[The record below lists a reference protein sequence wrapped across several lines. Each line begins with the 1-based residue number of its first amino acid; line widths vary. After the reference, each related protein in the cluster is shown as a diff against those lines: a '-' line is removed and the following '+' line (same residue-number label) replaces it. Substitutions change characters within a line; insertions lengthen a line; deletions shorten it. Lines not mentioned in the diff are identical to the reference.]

1 MTNLDLSAAIA
12 AAANE
17 LQGGTKSEPQGQP
30 AKKSAPKKS
39 ATTKSATAKPT
50 AKTDT
55 PKEKGGAKAASERG
69 QNGTRSGSAEREQAR
84 PKVKYVIPKEFK
96 QAIEDYLTG
105 RPDMSEKLKQTG
117 KSINKCCEYIYAR
130 MLKRAQ
136 KERGGATTVGM
147 YVDPNEI
154 YGMAV
159 HYYDESDE
167 DLKKEV

>member
-30 AKKSAPKKS
+30 AKKSASKTS

-55 PKEKGGAKAASERG
+55 PKTKGGA
-69 QNGTRSGSAEREQAR
+69 
-84 PKVKYVIPKEFK
+84 KYVIPKEFK
-96 QAIEDYLTG
+96 QAIEDYLNG
-105 RPDMSEKLKQTG
+105 RKDMAEKLKQPG
-117 KSINKCCEYIYAR
+117 KSIDKCCEYIYGR

-136 KERGGATTVGM
+136 KERGGATEM
-147 YVDPNEI
+147 AYAIPRDEI

-159 HYYDESDE
+159 HYYDETDE

>member
-12 AAANE
+12 AATNE

-39 ATTKSATAKPT
+39 ATTKSATANP
-50 AKTDT
+50 ASKTDS
-55 PKEKGGAKAASERG
+55 PKTKGGAK
-69 QNGTRSGSAEREQAR
+69 
-84 PKVKYVIPKEFK
+84 YVIPAAFK
-96 QAIEDYLTG
+96 QVIEDYLTG
-105 RPDMSEKLKQTG
+105 RADMTEKLKQSG
-117 KSINKCCEYIYAR
+117 KSIDKCCEYIYDR

-147 YVDPNEI
+147 YVAPEEI
-154 YGMAV
+154 FGMAV

-167 DLKKEV
+167 DLKKEA

>member
-1 MTNLDLSAAIA
+1 MDKDFYKDLTAALRNSGA
-12 AAANE
+12 AGQAAPKGDSN
-17 LQGGTKSEPQGQP
+17 
-30 AKKSAPKKS
+30 KSAPKTS
-39 ATTKSATAKPT
+39 TAKT
-50 AKTDT
+50 APKTDT
-55 PKEKGGAKAASERG
+55 PKTKGGAKAASERG

-117 KSINKCCEYIYAR
+117 KSIDKCCEYIYGR

-147 YVDPNEI
+147 YVAPEEI
-154 YGMAV
+154 FGMAV
-159 HYYDESDE
+159 HYYDETDE
-167 DLKKEV
+167 SLKKEA

>member
-1 MTNLDLSAAIA
+1 MANLDLSAAIA

-30 AKKSAPKKS
+30 AKKSA
-39 ATTKSATAKPT
+39 TTKSATAKPA

-55 PKEKGGAKAASERG
+55 PKAKGGA
-69 QNGTRSGSAEREQAR
+69 
-84 PKVKYVIPKEFK
+84 KYVIPKEFK

-105 RPDMSEKLKQTG
+105 RPDMAEKLKQAG
-117 KSINKCCEYIYAR
+117 KSIDKCCEYIYGR

-147 YVDPNEI
+147 YVAPEEI
-154 YGMAV
+154 FGMAV
-159 HYYDESDE
+159 HYYDETDE